1 MARLFHHSF
10 PGSKAALFFLEQ
22 SLVLVFAMMGAALA
36 GLPLVEGWGEWALEK
51 GPAAARAFLLQV
63 VTALASNL
71 PGAASWAVFTVAC
84 SALAMYAVELYDLR
98 QAVADRTRGGR
109 RALIALSLVG
119 IGLAVR
125 AASGSAEERAFAVGA
140 LVAAVAAV
148 AAARRGIPTLLGP
161 PIRLLVVGMGER
173 AERVLAVLG
182 EAEARVEVAG
192 HFDERGGE
200 ALLETVRSVR
210 ADWVVLAQ
218 EHPPVPGLER
228 ALVEV
233 RMAGHPCL
241 TPAMLHERL
250 LQRIPVE
257 EVAAEELAFSE
268 GFDLLARESHTKR
281 ALDIVLS
288 LMGLIL
294 ALPLLLIAAVAI
306 RIDSRGP
313 IFYRQERVGK
323 DGHTFWLFKL
333 RTMRPDAETAGK
345 PQWASEGDPRTT
357 RVGRLLRKARI
368 DEIPQLWSVLKGEM
382 SFVGPR
388 PERPYFVAW
397 LEREVPW
404 YSLRLATRPGLTG
417 WAQLKFPYGASV
429 EDAKRKLEYDLYY
442 LKNASIF
449 LDMAIV
455 FHTVRHVVLARGS
468 R

>member
-1 MARLFHHSF
+1 MARFFHHSF

-22 SLVLVFAMMGAALA
+22 SLILVFAMMGAALA

-51 GPAAARAFLLQV
+51 GPAAARGLLLHV

-98 QAVADRTRGGR
+98 QAIADRTRGGR
-109 RALIALSLVG
+109 RTLIALTVVG
-119 IGLAVR
+119 VALSIR

-140 LVAAVAAV
+140 MVAAVAAV
-148 AAARRGIPTLLGP
+148 AAARRGIPSLLGP
-161 PIRLLVVGMGER
+161 PIRLLVVGRGER
-173 AERVLAVLG
+173 AARLLRDLDES
-182 EAEARVEVAG
+182 EARVEVAG
-192 HFDERGGE
+192 HWGE
-200 ALLETVRSVR
+200 AEGTSLLEAARAHR
-210 ADWVVLAQ
+210 ADWVLLAP
-218 EHPPVPGLER
+218 EEAPREPLAK
-228 ALVEV
+228 ALVAT
-233 RMAGHPCL
+233 RAAGFPCL

-257 EVAAEELAFSE
+257 EVGADELAFTE
-268 GFDLLARESHTKR
+268 GFELLSRESAAKR
-281 ALDIVLS
+281 ALDILLS
-288 LMGLIL
+288 CAGLFL
-294 ALPLLLIAAVAI
+294 ALPLLVAAAIAI
-306 RIDSRGP
+306 RLDSRGP

-323 DGHTFWLFKL
+323 GGRSIWLYKL
-333 RTMRPDAETAGK
+333 RTMRPDAEVEGK

-357 RVGRLLRKARI
+357 RVGRLLRKTRV

-388 PERPYFVAW
+388 PERPYFVER
-397 LEREVPW
+397 LERAIPW
-404 YSLRLATRPGLTG
+404 YGLRLATRPGLTG

-449 LDMAIV
+449 LDLAIV

>member
-10 PGSKAALFFLEQ
+10 PGPKAALFFLEQ
-22 SLVLVFAMMGAALA
+22 FLVLVFAMVGAAVA

-51 GPAAARAFLLQV
+51 GPEAARALLRQFV
-63 VTALASNL
+63 QGLAANL

-98 QAVADRTRGGR
+98 QALADRSRGGR
-109 RALIALSLVG
+109 RTLIALALVG
-119 IGLAVR
+119 VGLAMR
-125 AASGSAEERAFAVGA
+125 AAPGSAEERAFAVGA
-140 LVAAVAAV
+140 LVAAAAAV
-148 AAARRGIPTLLGP
+148 AAARRRIPTLLGR
-161 PIRLLVVGMGER
+161 PIRLLVVGKGRR

-182 EAEARVEVAG
+182 EAEAPVEVAG
-192 HFDERGGE
+192 HVEEGTEEG
-200 ALLETVRSVR
+200 LLEAVRRTR
-210 ADWVVLAQ
+210 ADWVVIAP
-218 EHPPVPGLER
+218 ERPPSPALEK

-233 RMAGHPCL
+233 RMAGTPCL

-257 EVAAEELAFSE
+257 DVAAEEIAFAE
-268 GFDLLARESHTKR
+268 GFDLLGRESRTKR
-281 ALDIVLS
+281 ALDVALS
-288 LMGLIL
+288 LVGLAL
-294 ALPLLLIAAVAI
+294 ALPLLLVAAIAI
-306 RIDSRGP
+306 RLDSRGP

-323 DGHTFWLFKL
+323 GGRVFWLYKL
-333 RTMRPDAETAGK
+333 RTMRPDAETEGR
-345 PQWASEGDPRTT
+345 PQWASERDPRIT
-357 RVGRLLRKARI
+357 RVGRILRRARI

-388 PERPYFVAW
+388 PERPYFVAR

-404 YSLRLATRPGLTG
+404 YGLRHAARPGLTG

-449 LDMAIV
+449 LDLAIV
-455 FHTVRHVVLARGS
+455 FHTVRHVLLARGS

>member
-1 MARLFHHSF
+1 MARFFHHSF
-10 PGSKAALFFLEQ
+10 PGPKAALFFLEQ
-22 SLVLVFAMMGAALA
+22 SLILVFAMMGAALA
-36 GLPLVEGWGEWALEK
+36 GLPMVEGWGEWALEK
-51 GPAAARAFLLQV
+51 GPAAARGLLLHL

-109 RALIALSLVG
+109 RTLVALSVVGIALA
-119 IGLAVR
+119 IR

-140 LVAAVAAV
+140 MVAAVAAV
-148 AAARRGIPTLLGP
+148 AAARRGIPSLLGP
-161 PIRLLVVGMGER
+161 PLRLLVVGKGER
-173 AERVLAVLG
+173 AARVLRDLD

-192 HFDERGGE
+192 HWEPGQKEGLVESART
-200 ALLETVRSVR
+200 LR
-210 ADWVVLAQ
+210 ADWILLAP
-218 EHPPVPGLER
+218 EDAPPPELTETLVAAR
-228 ALVEV
+228 A
-233 RMAGHPCL
+233 AGFPCL

-257 EVAAEELAFSE
+257 EVGAEELAFTE
-268 GFDLLARESHTKR
+268 GFDLLSRESLTKR
-281 ALDIVLS
+281 ILDIL
-288 LMGLIL
+288 LATAGLIL
-294 ALPLLLIAAVAI
+294 ALPLLILAATAI
-306 RIDSRGP
+306 RLDSRGP

-323 DGHTFWLFKL
+323 GGRTFWLYKL
-333 RTMRPDAETAGK
+333 RTMRPDAETEGR

-357 RVGRLLRKARI
+357 RVGRVLRKARI

-388 PERPYFVAW
+388 PERPFFVGW
-397 LEREVPW
+397 LEREIPW
-404 YSLRLATRPGLTG
+404 YGLRLATRPGLTG

-449 LDMAIV
+449 LDVAIV
-455 FHTVRHVVLARGS
+455 FHTVRHVMLARGS

>member
-51 GPAAARAFLLQV
+51 GPAAARQWAFHV

-98 QAVADRTRGGR
+98 QAIADRSRGGR
-109 RALIALSLVG
+109 RAWIALTLVA
-119 IGLAVR
+119 IGLAIR
-125 AASGSAEERAFAVGA
+125 AARGSPEERAFAAGA
-140 LVAAVAAV
+140 LVAAIAAV
-148 AAARRGIPTLLGP
+148 AAARRGIPTVLGP
-161 PIRLLVVGMGER
+161 PIRLLVVGKGQR
-173 AERVLAVLG
+173 AERVLRDVG
-182 EAEARVEVAG
+182 EAEVRVDVVGHWVSKDGEDLVSAAR
-192 HFDERGGE
+192 
-200 ALLETVRSVR
+200 ALR
-210 ADWVVLAQ
+210 ADWIVFA
-218 EHPPVPGLER
+218 LEASRMDAVADELVR
-228 ALVEV
+228 A
-233 RMAGHPCL
+233 RMAGFLCL

-257 EVAAEELAFSE
+257 DVTAEELAFSE
-268 GFDLLARESHTKR
+268 GFDFVPRETQAKR
-281 ALDIVLS
+281 ALDVALS
-288 LMGLIL
+288 LAGLLL
-294 ALPLLLIAAVAI
+294 ALPLLAVAALAI

-313 IFYRQERVGK
+313 ILYRQERVGK
-323 DGHTFWLFKL
+323 GGRIFTLYKL
-333 RTMRPDAETAGK
+333 RTMLPDAEAEGR
-345 PQWASEGDPRTT
+345 PQWASEKDPRTT
-357 RVGRLLRKARI
+357 RVGRILRKARI
-368 DEIPQLWSVLKGEM
+368 DEIPQLWSVLKGDM

-388 PERPYFVAW
+388 PERPYFVGW
-397 LEREVPW
+397 LEREIPW
-404 YSLRLATRPGLTG
+404 YGLRLAARPGLTG

-455 FHTVRHVVLARGS
+455 FHTIRHVVLARGS